1 MPLNDL
7 FKLKEFFFM
16 VFIEKILFYFR
27 GMTFKWLLEN
37 APGWVA
43 FLIARDETSGETQ
56 GVGNRWLNKMAL
68 RRYVYLFEESKEL
81 VRMKRE
87 EKQRRTPGAF
97 EY

>member
-1 MPLNDL
+1 
-7 FKLKEFFFM
+7 M

-87 EKQRRTPGAF
+87 EKQRRTPGTF

>member
-1 MPLNDL
+1 MPFNDL
-7 FKLKEFFFM
+7 LKMEEFFFM
-16 VFIEKILFYFR
+16 VIIEKILFYFR

-68 RRYVYLFEESKEL
+68 RRYVYLIEESKDEKRRKTEK
-81 VRMKRE
+81 VRLNTRI
-87 EKQRRTPGAF
+87 RYF
-97 EY
+97 

>member
-1 MPLNDL
+1 MPLNDY
-7 FKLKEFFFM
+7 LKMEEFFFM
-16 VFIEKILFYFR
+16 VLIKKISFYFR

-37 APGWVA
+37 PPG
-43 FLIARDETSGETQ
+43 
-56 GVGNRWLNKMAL
+56 WLNKMAL

-87 EKQRRTPGAF
+87 EKQKRTPGAF